1 VAEAILRE
9 ERVSHTPI
17 SKGTLVEVAEKLG
30 RLSLPSS
37 ELEQLAN
44 ELALL
49 MADVDALDQ
58 VDVAES
64 GPDAPVDRP
73 PL

>member
-1 VAEAILRE
+1 M
-9 ERVSHTPI
+9 
-17 SKGTLVEVAEKLG
+17 GTLAEIAEKLG
-30 RLSLPSS
+30 RLSLPAP

-49 MADVDALDQ
+49 MADVDALDE
-58 VDVAES
+58 VDVGE
-64 GPDAPVDRP
+64 GRPDAPVDQS